1 MFVLKQFAG
10 DIDVPFTL
18 QNVIK
23 VDRDVI
29 LEISI
34 WYIIKLFCLIQGSLG
49 QNISPFITLYSNMA
63 GYPAKNNV
71 LVPRQVVTHMQ
82 NIGNNWVVEFLTLK
96 SLQ

>member
-1 MFVLKQFAG
+1 MVYNKTVLSY
-10 DIDVPFTL
+10 P
-18 QNVIK
+18 
-23 VDRDVI
+23 
-29 LEISI
+29 
-34 WYIIKLFCLIQGSLG
+34 G
-49 QNISPFITLYSNMA
+49 QPWPKHQPFISLYSNMA